1 MDSKRVK
8 DLMVPLDDY
17 PVVSRDATLLE
28 AVRALAKAQKSLP
41 AGRQPHRAVLVIDD
55 NKRIVGK
62 VGQLAV
68 LRALEPRYN
77 VVGDLESLARAG
89 VSDEF
94 VSSMMEHY
102 RFLQDDLTDLCSR
115 AAMRVVR
122 EMMVPTTES
131 LDENVLL
138 SEAIHRIIMWQTLS
152 VLVTRGSEIVGVLR
166 LSDLFEEI
174 TAQMEA
180 SAS

>member
-1 MDSKRVK
+1 MDPKRVK
-8 DLMVPLDDY
+8 DLMVPLDEY
-17 PVVSRDATLLE
+17 AVVSRDATLLE
-28 AVRALAKAQKSLP
+28 AVRALEKAQKAIP
-41 AGRQPHRAVLVIDD
+41 AGRQPHRAVLVLDE
-55 NKRIVGK
+55 NGRIVGK

-89 VSDEF
+89 VSDQF

-102 RFLQDDLTDLCSR
+102 RFFQDHLTGLCSR
-115 AAMRVVR
+115 AATRSVR
-122 EMMVPTTES
+122 EVMVPATES
-131 LDENVLL
+131 VDENVLL
-138 SEAIHRIIMWQTLS
+138 SEAIHRVIMWQSLS
-152 VLVTRGSEIVGVLR
+152 VLVTRGTDVVGVLR
-166 LSDLFEEI
+166 LSDLFDEI